1 MVFDYLC
8 MQAMPI
14 YEFACQKCGKLVEEM
29 LKVDQRGPSKC
40 AHCGGRMKRV
50 ISRTSFQLKG
60 GGWYK
65 DLYSSKKEGGDGT
78 SAKPAEDKPLA
89 ATGVD
94 AKADKAPATETPA
107 KAKKVE
113 AGKKTDAKKSVA

>member
-1 MVFDYLC
+1 
-8 MQAMPI
+8 MPI

-65 DLYSSKKEGGDGT
+65 DLYSSTKEPAKGDDG
-78 SAKPAEDKPLA
+78 SSGKADAEKPAAPPSA
-89 ATGVD
+89 D
-94 AKADKAPATETPA
+94 AKADKPAATPA
-107 KAKKVE
+107 PGKAKKAE
-113 AGKKTDAKKSVA
+113 PSKKADAKKSVA